1 MWGVL
6 GFLAKLGTKVLD
18 LFWPS
23 KDRELGRAEAQ
34 KEGLD
39 ANVDDLKKADAAV
52 RRVRRDPAYRERLRQ
67 RARKARG
74 GS

>member
-23 KDRELGRAEAQ
+23 KDRELGRAEAER
-34 KEGLD
+34 EGLK

-52 RRVRRDPAYRERLRQ
+52 RRVRSNPAERERLRNK
-67 RARKARG
+67 ARKARG